1 MIKKE
6 HIPNILTIGRIAI
19 VPFYIWLTF
28 FVHTNT
34 AMIEAFVL
42 FVIASYTDYLDGMIA
57 RKYNVISNFGK
68 IMDPLADKILV
79 ISALVA
85 LAHPVIGYINYYIVG
100 IIVLR
105 ELVVT
110 ILREVYMRKKI
121 YIAANMWGKVKTVM
135 QMVGIIFALFYKS
148 ILSTFIHANTDATI
162 VKVLLIYFWITA
174 AVTLISGANYFFI
187 KKRKK

>member
-6 HIPNILTIGRIAI
+6 HIPNILTMGRIVI

-28 FVHTNT
+28 FVHTPL
-34 AMIEAFVL
+34 AMIEAFIL
-42 FVIASYTDYLDGMIA
+42 FVIASYTDYLDGMFA

-100 IIVLR
+100 IIVIR

-110 ILREVYMRKKI
+110 ILREIYMRKKI

-148 ILSTFIHANTDATI
+148 ILSAFLNANADATI
-162 VKVLLIYFWITA
+162 VKIMLIYFWITA
-174 AVTLISGANYFFI
+174 GVTLFSGANYFFI
-187 KKRKK
+187 KKDKK